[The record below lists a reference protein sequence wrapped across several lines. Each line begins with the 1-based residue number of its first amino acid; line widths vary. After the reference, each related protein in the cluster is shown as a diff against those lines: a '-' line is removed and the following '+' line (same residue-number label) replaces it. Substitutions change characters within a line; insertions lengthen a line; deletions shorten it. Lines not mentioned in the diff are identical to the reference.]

1 MSQPRDIVEEA
12 SEDSFPASDPPSWTP
27 TTGVG
32 DPHPVNTVLALGD
45 RKVVLVKNGRGE
57 ELRRHLASHGIET
70 TVNTVADDV
79 LEHVELA
86 EDTDTATVQAI
97 LDQWEH

>member
-1 MSQPRDIVEEA
+1 MSQHRDIVEEA

-32 DPHPVNTVLALGD
+32 DPLTPNTVRTIGG
-45 RKVVLVKNGRGE
+45 RKVILVKNGRGE
-57 ELRRHLASHGIET
+57 ELRQHLASHGIEA
-70 TVNTVADDV
+70 TVNPVADDV

-86 EDTDTATVQAI
+86 DNTDVADVQVI
-97 LDQWEH
+97 LDQWER